1 MRRRAFITLIGGT
14 AAAWPLAARAQ
25 QSGKPVVGFL
35 SGLSAESF
43 TGEIQPYVAAFRAG
57 LGASGYND
65 RDNVAIEYR
74 WAENQPDRL
83 PALAA
88 DLVRSEVSVIVTA
101 GGTAPALAAK
111 AASSTIPV
119 VFTAGTDPVKI
130 GLVDSLNRPGANV
143 TGVTFLA
150 NVLAAKRLE
159 LVSEL
164 VPNESVIAF
173 LLNPNNPNAAI
184 ETNDFEAGARTI
196 GKQPLFLR
204 ASTEREIEEVFAVIT
219 REGIKALATAG
230 DGFFDTRRRQIVRL
244 AARYSVPAAY
254 PNREFAVDG
263 GLMSYGSSV
272 AEAYRQAGVY
282 AGRIL
287 RGEKPADLPVQQA
300 TKVELVINLKTAKTL
315 GITFPLAL
323 LGRADEVIE

>member
-196 GKQPLFLR
+196 GKQPPRCFCGPVPSARSRRCSPSSRERVSKRSRPRVTVFSIPGAGKSCVWRHATVCRRLTPTASLL
-204 ASTEREIEEVFAVIT
+204 STEA
-219 REGIKALATAG
+219 
-230 DGFFDTRRRQIVRL
+230 
-244 AARYSVPAAY
+244 
-254 PNREFAVDG
+254 
-263 GLMSYGSSV
+263 
-272 AEAYRQAGVY
+272 
-282 AGRIL
+282 
-287 RGEKPADLPVQQA
+287 
-300 TKVELVINLKTAKTL
+300 
-315 GITFPLAL
+315 
-323 LGRADEVIE
+323 